1 MDIPNTRWEAM
12 NFLREHVIDLNLP
25 RQKSLEFL
33 RPCFS
38 SRLV

>member
-1 MDIPNTRWEAM
+1 MDIPNTGWGAI

-25 RQKSLEFL
+25 RQTSLEFL
-33 RPCFS
+33 RPYFS